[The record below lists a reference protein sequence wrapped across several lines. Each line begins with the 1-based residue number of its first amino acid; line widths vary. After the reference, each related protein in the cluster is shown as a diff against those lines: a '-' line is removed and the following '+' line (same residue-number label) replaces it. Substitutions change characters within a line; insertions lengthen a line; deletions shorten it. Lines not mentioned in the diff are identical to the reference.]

1 MTREQAVSLAVEI
14 VIRESRKN
22 GCSPSQQIEEWSNA
36 TGVII
41 EDSTKLYYSR
51 TGLYVDG
58 AFDQVHIVWPIVKK
72 AMESSD
78 QGELK
83 L

>member
-22 GCSPSQQIEEWSNA
+22 GCSPSQQIEEWSGLNGGWA
-36 TGVII
+36 IGGERVWYSRIGLQI
-41 EDSTKLYYSR
+41 ADSTDEYL
-51 TGLYVDG
+51 
-58 AFDQVHIVWPIVKK
+58 IVWPIIKK